1 MAISINSFMLL
12 THIHIGMNQILIIK
26 LSGFY
31 DG

>member
-12 THIHIGMNQILIIK
+12 AQIRIGMYQILIIK
-26 LSGFY
+26 LTSFY